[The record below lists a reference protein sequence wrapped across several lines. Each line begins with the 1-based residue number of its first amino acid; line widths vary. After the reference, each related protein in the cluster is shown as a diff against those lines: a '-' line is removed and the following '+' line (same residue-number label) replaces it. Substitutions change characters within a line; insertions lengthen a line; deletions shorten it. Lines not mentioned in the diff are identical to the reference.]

1 MTPNSG
7 ELIIEQFQ
15 KLLVN
20 SPVDSS
26 NLELLSDENVKSY
39 VVSTITQLFE
49 EYEDHKLW
57 IDNDIE
63 SAFDVET
70 FIEILDAYFE
80 GIRDIHKKDIF
91 EWLIQ
96 LKKAIDSS
104 ELIQREANFE
114 TLAEHDKEVLTQLVA
129 DEKCE
134 KITTKKV
141 NKQANPDIENLLE
154 MFPSMSLNTIEKFY
168 KNYGYDYDRTLDN
181 ILLSYDKLASTDWN
195 DDTKNRDHEL
205 KEEEKRKIKEET
217 VKRLKKSFIYSIL
230 KHQLFIC
237 KNNFRYGLVKTSE
250 GSKGIKSPIDHPIP
264 LWVKFE

>member
-15 KLLVN
+15 KLLIN

-26 NLELLSDENVKSY
+26 SLELLSDENVKSY

-80 GIRDIHKKDIF
+80 GIRDIHKKRLL

-96 LKKAIDSS
+96 LKKDIDSS
-104 ELIQREANFE
+104 ALIKKEANFE
-114 TLAEHDKEVLTQLVA
+114 TLAEYDKEVLTQLPDVA

-134 KITTKKV
+134 KKTSKKV
-141 NKQANPDIENLLE
+141 IKQANPDIENLLE

-181 ILLSYDKLASTDWN
+181 ILLSYDKLANTDRN

-205 KEEEKRKIKEET
+205 TEEEKRKIKEET
-217 VKRLKKSFIYSIL
+217 VKR
-230 KHQLFIC
+230 
-237 KNNFRYGLVKTSE
+237 
-250 GSKGIKSPIDHPIP
+250 
-264 LWVKFE
+264 